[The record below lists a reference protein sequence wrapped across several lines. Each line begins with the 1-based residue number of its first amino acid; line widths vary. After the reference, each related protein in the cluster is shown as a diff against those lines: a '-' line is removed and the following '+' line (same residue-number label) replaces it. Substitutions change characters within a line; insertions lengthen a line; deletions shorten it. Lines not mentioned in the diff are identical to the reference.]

1 MKICCRR
8 SVLLFHDRAYKY
20 RAKTISGNHTKSSGK
35 HLINKTQL
43 VSKLLFLHWIS
54 WIVGRKITKY
64 KYRKNHTRN
73 YINMQ
78 SRERRLNRDTTVYLS
93 LAPVRCHGFYRDE
106 VLHSWKNWILCR
118 IIRMILGRYLQNCRD
133 RLVIAINQ
141 KPYHV
146 CNLNIK
152 DLV

>member
-1 MKICCRR
+1 MVFFFSPNDFSPKLAY
-8 SVLLFHDRAYKY
+8 SKVLQSHRVLC
-20 RAKTISGNHTKSSGK
+20 TQIHTY
-35 HLINKTQL
+35 KTQL
-43 VSKLLFLHWIS
+43 VSKLLFLHQVS

-64 KYRKNHTRN
+64 KYRKNHICN

-93 LAPVRCHGFYRDE
+93 SAPVRCHRFYRDE

-141 KPYHV
+141 KPYPV